1 MTTTHINGNS
11 RVVIDHTNS
20 TYSLQHP
27 HKGGHKNWQ
36 DVITADSPESFL
48 NDYLNRNLRRIK
60 AQPQKV
66 AENIKTILTALCV
79 AP

>member
-1 MTTTHINGNS
+1 MTTTSINGNS
-11 RVVIDHTNS
+11 RIVIDHTNS

-27 HKGGHKNWQ
+27 TGGGHNNWQ

-48 NDYLNRNLRRIK
+48 KDYLNRNLNRIK
-60 AQPQKV
+60 AQPKKV
-66 AENIKTILTALCV
+66 AENVRTVLTALCE

>member
-1 MTTTHINGNS
+1 MTTTSINGNS
-11 RVVIDHTNS
+11 RLLIDHNNS

-27 HKGGHKNWQ
+27 TGGGHNNWQ

-48 NDYLNRNLRRIK
+48 NDYLNRNIRRIS

-66 AENIKTILTALCV
+66 AENVRTVLTALCGG
-79 AP
+79 

>member
-1 MTTTHINGNS
+1 MTTTSINGNS
-11 RVVIDHTNS
+11 RIVIDHTNS

-27 HKGGHKNWQ
+27 TGGGHNNWQ

-48 NDYLNRNLRRIK
+48 NDYLSRNLNRIK

-66 AENIKTILTALCV
+66 AENVRTILGALCV